1 MKKTFAFLAALMSG
15 GYLVTLGIFPDPLP
29 FIDEATALV
38 ILVKSLGVLGVD
50 ISRYVPFIGK
60 GVRARKEGRKSEPI
74 DI

>member
-1 MKKTFAFLAALMSG
+1 MKKTFAFLAAVMSG
-15 GYLVTLGIFPDPLP
+15 GYLVTLGILPDPLP
-29 FIDEATALV
+29 FIDEATALL

-60 GVRARKEGRKSEPI
+60 GLKARKEARHSKPI

>member
-1 MKKTFAFLAALMSG
+1 MKKAFAVLAVVMSG

-29 FIDEATALV
+29 FLDEATALV

-50 ISRYVPFIGK
+50 IRRYVPFIGK
-60 GVRARKEGRKSEPI
+60 GLKARREVRSSRPI